1 MLGVSPRRCELTW
14 RGSFTRTWFCFV
26 SCRTHLASA
35 ECAALEIGGY
45 QHVGQARTPHGGG
58 VSILVRDGVGVEVGV
73 LEKEVPERATV
84 TLRFSADVSLTIISA
99 YFPIKSDV
107 SSQLLDTLLGAN
119 GAMVIGADV
128 NSHHVLWDPLR
139 PSDDKG
145 ECKNNMRIANT
156 GLVTRRQPGT
166 AALSSPDVTLCRD
179 CEISNWKSALS
190 PDSDHHW
197 ITFDVFVGASLD
209 VIAPSKPV
217 RALYSWNKARWN
229 DFKKLSDEFIL
240 RGMKRSAKGADAQN
254 ETVTR
259 GTWMAAKRTI
269 PKGKGVAPPFWTPEL
284 TKLDKMVQEC
294 KNERKRDALI
304 RWRRKVLVDTAR
316 GRWKEN
322 VSKLSTTDAAS
333 WNLVKSI
340 YAPRPLTS
348 PVLMVVD
355 GHPLIRRQQLK
366 HWPKCTWP
374 GQRMASPEWGPDREE
389 LRAFYP
395 ALVQAKVCY
404 GIASWWFDTSLSDR
418 ERREKVQAQAAHLV
432 AGIPKA
438 ANRDDA
444 MREARLKPMN
454 EVAHRRALE
463 YCQRLK
469 AKGAVHAKISESIF
483 PPEHPINVRLAKVKH
498 LYSTIDGTGKKHD
511 ATVLKL
517 FGRVTFNTTT
527 PGAVKADPPEKDK
540 KRHIMRRVVRFRDF
554 DYQVWTDGSV
564 VLDVSSGAGALVLP
578 KEGRREKVVPGAGS
592 LACSYRA
599 ECVAMEAGLKRLVD
613 VIELNQTHRT
623 RVVAFTDSLL
633 LLMALST
640 GPAVVEDAI
649 LRRIWD
655 LIFRLV
661 RLRVSVNFQFVF
673 SHCGVPRNE
682 AADKSAKQGNAKP
695 QMYPAW
701 ITDIVTGVE
710 RQVRNEMYRVF
721 EEGRMLRTHRSVL
734 LDYVRPAPKH
744 TKLGRLGESLLAQF
758 RTGTSKHFGWLH
770 RVLTRK
776 TDRLECRWCRAQDI
790 GGDAVEGHT
799 LAKSAVDS
807 ADAPDLGIATR
818 QSDPIIC
825 PLCNMVCARRQA
837 GVVHLVKIHGLERE
851 CALAM
856 TKNSR
861 LATQT
866 YKHGYT
872 CHVCGDDLERR
883 EQIMSHMAP
892 SGWDS
897 RRRRASKKG
906 KGRR

>member
-1 MLGVSPRRCELTW
+1 
-14 RGSFTRTWFCFV
+14 
-26 SCRTHLASA
+26 
-35 ECAALEIGGY
+35 
-45 QHVGQARTPHGGG
+45 
-58 VSILVRDGVGVEVGV
+58 
-73 LEKEVPERATV
+73 
-84 TLRFSADVSLTIISA
+84 
-99 YFPIKSDV
+99 
-107 SSQLLDTLLGAN
+107 
-119 GAMVIGADV
+119 
-128 NSHHVLWDPLR
+128 
-139 PSDDKG
+139 
-145 ECKNNMRIANT
+145 
-156 GLVTRRQPGT
+156 
-166 AALSSPDVTLCRD
+166 
-179 CEISNWKSALS
+179 
-190 PDSDHHW
+190 
-197 ITFDVFVGASLD
+197 
-209 VIAPSKPV
+209 
-217 RALYSWNKARWN
+217 
-229 DFKKLSDEFIL
+229 
-240 RGMKRSAKGADAQN
+240 MKRSAKGADALN
-254 ETVTR
+254 EAMTR
-259 GTWMAAKRTI
+259 GIWMAAKRTI

-294 KNERKRDALI
+294 RNERKRDALI

-418 ERREKVQAQAAHLV
+418 ERLEKVQAQAAHIV

-454 EVAHRRALE
+454 GVAHRRALE

-469 AKGAVHAKISESIF
+469 AKGAVHAKIAESIF
-483 PPEHPINVRLAKVKH
+483 PPEHPIHVRLAKVKH
-498 LYSTIDGTGKKHD
+498 LYRTMDGTGKKHD

-527 PGAVKADPPEKDK
+527 PGGLKADAPEKDK
-540 KRHIMRRVVRFRDF
+540 KMHTMRRVIRFRDF

-564 VLDVSSGAGALVLP
+564 VLDVSSGAGALVFP
-578 KEGRREKVVPGAGS
+578 KEGRREKVVLGAGS
-592 LACSYRA
+592 VACSYWA
-599 ECVAMEAGLKRLVD
+599 KCVAMVAGLKRLVK
-613 VIELNQTHRT
+613 VIELKRTHRT
-623 RVVAFTDSLL
+623 RAVAFTDSLSL
-633 LLMALST
+633 RMASST
-640 GPAVVEDAI
+640 APVVVDGAI

-655 LIFRLV
+655 LILRVV

-682 AADKSAKQGNAKP
+682 AADKAAEQGNAKP
-695 QMYPAW
+695 QTYPARV
-701 ITDIVTGVE
+701 TDIVTSVE
-710 RQVRNEMYRVF
+710 RQVRIEMYRSF

-734 LDYVRPAPKH
+734 LDHVRPAPKH
-744 TKLGRLGESLLAQF
+744 TKLDRLGESLLAQF

-776 TDRLECRWCRAQDI
+776 TDRLECRWCRAKDVR
-790 GGDAVEGHT
+790 GNAVEGHT
-799 LAKSAVDS
+799 LAESAVDS
-807 ADAPDLGIATR
+807 ANAPDLGMATR
-818 QSDPIIC
+818 LSDPIIC
-825 PLCNMVCARRQA
+825 PLCHMVCARRPA
-837 GVVHLVKIHGLERE
+837 GVVHLVKIHGLKRD

-856 TKNSR
+856 TKKARRAALTHKN
-861 LATQT
+861 
-866 YKHGYT
+866 GYT
-872 CHVCGDDLERR
+872 CHVCGAALERR
-883 EQIMSHMAP
+883 GLLVEHMAQHP
-892 SGWDS
+892 PDVILDLI
-897 RRRRASKKG
+897 
-906 KGRR
+906 